1 MNIIPFNDGV
11 FSFVTTDGCT
21 AKCSH
26 CLMNCKPGLK
36 HKLSF
41 EQMRKAIDQFS
52 RKKNA
57 NLVVFT
63 GGESTLLGEDLFRA
77 IRYATLK
84 LLRTRLVTNAHW
96 ASSLE
101 RARNYVRKLR
111 EVGLTELDFSVD
123 DFHEPFVPLDKIR
136 NAWLAS
142 KGVGFDAVTLA
153 NSFGPKSK
161 INPDFIRE
169 YLGENLPEVSPTSL
183 PDSQVYKKS
192 EDGTFYSIHISTLQK
207 SGRAEDL
214 DSEQFRGVENQELL
228 DCPCKWVVAEPV
240 LSPLGHMWACC
251 GIPCDNMPILD
262 LGDANKERIDT
273 ILKRASKDVLINAL
287 HYLGPYKLCK
297 FVEEHSDIRFK
308 RNFCGAC
315 EICSV
320 LTANKKAVEVLR
332 ANEKSLAAILQAV
345 KFLKDNGISAGLL
358 NKNVR

>member
-1 MNIIPFNDGV
+1 MSIIPLNDGV

-41 EQMRKAIDQFS
+41 EQMQKAIDQFA

-57 NLVVFT
+57 HLVVFT

-77 IRYATLK
+77 IRYATFKFLK
-84 LLRTRLVTNAHW
+84 TRLVTNAHW
-96 ASSLE
+96 ATSLE
-101 RARNYVRKLR
+101 RARSYIKKLR
-111 EVGLTELDFSVD
+111 EVGLAEIDFSVD
-123 DFHEPFVPLDKIR
+123 DYHEPFVPLDNIR

-142 KGVGFDAVTLA
+142 KGVGFDSVVLA
-153 NSFGPKSK
+153 NSFGPKDK

-169 YLGENLPEVSPTSL
+169 YLGEDL
-183 PDSQVYKKS
+183 PDVGSMCSSDCSGLKRS
-192 EDGTFYSIHISTLQK
+192 EDGTFYSIHTNSLQK

-214 DSEQFRGVENQELL
+214 DSDLFMDVENQELL
-228 DCPCKWVVAEPV
+228 DCACKWVVAEPV

-251 GIPCDNMPILD
+251 GIPSDNIPILD

-287 HYLGPYKLCK
+287 YYLGPYRLCK

-308 RNFCGAC
+308 RNFCSAC

-320 LTANKKAVEVLR
+320 LTGNKKAVEVLL
-332 ANEKSLAAILQAV
+332 ANKKSLAAVVQTV
-345 KFLKDNGISAGLL
+345 KFLKDNGLSIGLR
-358 NKNVR
+358 NQNVR

>member
-1 MNIIPFNDGV
+1 MSIIPFNDGV
-11 FSFVTTDGCT
+11 FSFVTTNGCT

-36 HKLSF
+36 HKLNF
-41 EQMRKAIDQFS
+41 EQMRKAIDQFT

-57 NLVVFT
+57 HLVVFT
-63 GGESTLLGEDLFRA
+63 GGESTLLGEDLLRA

-84 LLRTRLVTNAHW
+84 FLKTRLVTNAHW

-101 RARNYVRKLR
+101 RAQNYVKKLR
-111 EVGLTELDFSVD
+111 EVGLTEIDFSVD
-123 DFHEPFVPLDKIR
+123 DYHEPFVPLDNIR

-142 KGVGFDAVTLA
+142 KGVGFDSVTLA
-153 NSFGPKSK
+153 NSFGPKDK

-169 YLGENLPEVSPTSL
+169 YLGEDLPEVSSTSS
-183 PDSQVYKKS
+183 PDSVDLKRS
-192 EDGTFYSIHISTLQK
+192 EDGTFYNIHTSTLQK

-214 DSEQFRGVENQELL
+214 DSEQFIGVENQELL
-228 DCPCKWVVAEPV
+228 DCACKWVVVEPV

-251 GIPCDNMPILD
+251 GIPADNIPILD

-287 HYLGPYKLCK
+287 YYLGPYKLCK

-308 RNFCGAC
+308 RNFGGAC

-320 LTANKKAVEVLR
+320 LTGNKKAVEVLR
-332 ANEKSLAAILQAV
+332 ANEKSLAAVVQAV
-345 KFLKDNGISAGLL
+345 RFLKEKGIPTGLL
-358 NKNVR
+358 NKNTR